1 MIDKHRQELLNQYDD
16 AAFALLMDEYA
27 EEEGALLLKEFN
39 EAMASGNVP
48 EIPQNLDRKCRQV
61 IQQNFAKQRNK
72 DNAKKILRL
81 TGKAAVYV
89 FVLLGLS
96 LTTILSV
103 EALRIPF
110 LNYFIQD
117 QDRSSVITFTDQT
130 VPHSNTD
137 NGDPLEGLLPDNY
150 VQADF
155 ENNDG
160 MIYSVYTDDNGNF
173 AMFDMSTADGKYF
186 YDSEDATCTN
196 TQLLNFEAI
205 YRNAEDLQMIWI
217 DEEKQIVYSFS
228 ATEMTESNFLEICN
242 SLALHLKS

>member
-1 MIDKHRQELLNQYDD
+1 MIDKHRQELLDQYDD

-48 EIPQNLDRKCRQV
+48 EIPKNLDRKCRQV

-81 TGKAAVYV
+81 TGKAAVYA
-89 FVLLGLS
+89 FVLLFLS

-103 EALRIPF
+103 EALRVPF

-130 VPHSNTD
+130 VPPLNHD

-160 MIYSVYTDDNGNF
+160 MIYSVYTDENGNF
-173 AMFDMSTADGKYF
+173 AMFNMSTAYGKYF
-186 YDSEDATCTN
+186 YDSEDTTYTN
-196 TQLLNFEAI
+196 THLLNFEAI

-217 DEEKQIVYSFS
+217 DEERQIVYSFS

-242 SLALHLKS
+242 SLALHLQS